1 MNNKDF
7 ANFLGITDPTLY
19 NWKKNKPNLYKIVM
33 DWKENQKTKKQE
45 TSKNHYE
52 MPVVNIKASAGS
64 GNELISIDEFKTNQK
79 ILIDKLLFKNTPK
92 KSIRAIQVDG
102 YSMTPMLYP
111 DSWILF
117 DEQAKYNG
125 DGLYVI
131 NYQNILMVKLLQI
144 DFANNKLKII
154 SVNKDYQSW
163 EVDQDNQE
171 YFSIVGKVIRC
182 II

>member
-1 MNNKDF
+1 
-7 ANFLGITDPTLY
+7 
-19 NWKKNKPNLYKIVM
+19 
-33 DWKENQKTKKQE
+33 
-45 TSKNHYE
+45 
-52 MPVVNIKASAGS
+52 
-64 GNELISIDEFKTNQK
+64 
-79 ILIDKLLFKNTPK
+79 
-92 KSIRAIQVDG
+92 
-102 YSMTPMLYP
+102 MTPMLYP